1 MIKLMMYLNSV
12 CASTL
17 GFSKQGDAMAVNRI
31 FGSVGSHQFLEG
43 RGRFARST
51 RAAVSTQTTGIQ
63 TPGVQV
69 VPIGLA
75 GVTHSQVSLQQQLYQ
90 MAYEQARQA
99 LERPRHLR
107 QFSVWN

>member
-1 MIKLMMYLNSV
+1 
-12 CASTL
+12 
-17 GFSKQGDAMAVNRI
+17 
-31 FGSVGSHQFLEG
+31 
-43 RGRFARST
+43 
-51 RAAVSTQTTGIQ
+51 
-63 TPGVQV
+63 VQV

>member
-1 MIKLMMYLNSV
+1 VQAL
-12 CASTL
+12 L
-17 GFSKQGDAMAVNRI
+17 GFSKQGDVMAVNRI
-31 FGSVGSHQFLEG
+31 FGSVGPQLLEG
-43 RGRFARST
+43 RERFAHPT
-51 RAAVSTQTTGIQ
+51 RAAVSIQTTGIR

-69 VPIGLA
+69 VLIGLA

-99 LERPRHLR
+99 LEPPRHLR